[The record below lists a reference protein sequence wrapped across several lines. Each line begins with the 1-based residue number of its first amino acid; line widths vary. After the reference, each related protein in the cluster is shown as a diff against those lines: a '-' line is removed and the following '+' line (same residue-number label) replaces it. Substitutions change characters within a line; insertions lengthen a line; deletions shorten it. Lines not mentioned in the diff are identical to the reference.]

1 MEQFAASLEELLNKL
16 ATAQDS
22 ETIRIATSTLN
33 TQFYVSAEC
42 IPALIEIISRS
53 PHHTVRQLA
62 AVELRK
68 RISKKWQDL
77 PDGTQAAIRGQLLQ
91 IALNEQ
97 HEIVRHSTARVI
109 SSIARIDI
117 PENKWPE
124 LLGFLNQACNSP
136 TVIHREVGT
145 YCLYALFEV
154 IADFFMDHTAP
165 LFELFSKSIADP
177 ESKRV
182 RITTVLT
189 LGKLAE
195 FIETEDKENI
205 KSFRIMIPGMVN
217 VLEQCLKEGDEE
229 SSSEIFEVF
238 DTLLM
243 LDAPLLSNHLADLI
257 SFFLTVGSNRDLDD
271 SFRVMALSF
280 LMWAAVYKQNKIRSL
295 KLVGFIVER
304 LMPIGSEEDPED
316 VDDDSPSRLA
326 FKVLNALA
334 TNMPPQQVFPIVMP
348 IVVTYMQN
356 PDPNYRKAAM
366 MSFAVI
372 IEGCAEFMSPKLNEL
387 LPLVCSGL
395 QDPEIIVRR
404 AACMALGCLAEEMP
418 TEIAE
423 SHQILLPLVFN
434 LMNDT
439 NPEVTKHACNALDA
453 ILESLGDE
461 VLQYLPMLMEKLLF
475 LLDNA
480 PQTETKATVMAAI
493 GSAAH
498 AAGEGFEPYFSSV
511 MPRIHHLMTL
521 KEGTDEVLLRGV
533 ATDSAGAI
541 AEAVGAEKFRPFTQD
556 LMALAIEQLNLDSPR
571 LRECSYAFFSIIARV
586 FGEEFAPYLSTI
598 MPFILAS
605 CKAEEKDETNFG
617 SEIDL
622 TLGDGDDDDDDDES
636 AFNFNSA
643 IADEKE
649 FAADALGEIFEN
661 TQSHFLPYVE
671 EAVQDLT
678 ELSFHLFDGVRKA
691 VVGSLFSFLKT
702 FYIMSNADDWKAG
715 LPVSYPVHD
724 NVQNMTTVILPTI
737 LSMWKDEDDKMVVV
751 QICQELIHALKL
763 MGPSIIADH
772 VEEISRNLLDILEK
786 RSICQQSY
794 DDDDFVDEE
803 EEAESESLLISA
815 AGDLIAAMCETV
827 GESYS
832 SYFDVFMPLIAKYYK
847 KSKTSSERS
856 MAIGCLGEC
865 VTGIKSA
872 VTPHTERLLQLF
884 VKACGDEDSSVRS
897 NAAYALG
904 ILTLNSQIDLSSHY
918 PAILTALY
926 PLFQNQ
932 PLPNI
937 TDNAA
942 GAVARLILAHPNAV
956 PFDQVLPVF
965 MAVLPLKAD
974 FAENE
979 PVFNCLFSLFRAN
992 NPFILG
998 QLSHLLPVFYH
1009 VLSNEDQLNDSTR
1022 AELVELLRALNSQQP
1037 TLGISNSEL
1046 AQFL

>member
-1 MEQFAASLEELLNKL
+1 MEQFVTGLEELLTKL
-16 ATAQDS
+16 ASAQDS
-22 ETIRIATSTLN
+22 DTIRQATSTLN
-33 TQFYVSAEC
+33 TQFYVSANC
-42 IPALIEIISRS
+42 IPALVQIISRS
-53 PHHTVRQLA
+53 PHHPVRQLA

-68 RISKKWQDL
+68 RISKKWQEI
-77 PDGTQAAIRGQLLQ
+77 PDEAQVEIRAQLLQ
-91 IALNEQ
+91 MALNEQ

-109 SSIARIDI
+109 SSIARIDV

-124 LLGFLNQACNSP
+124 LLGFLNQACASA
-136 TVIHREVGT
+136 TAIHREVGT
-145 YCLYALFEV
+145 YCLYTLFEV

-165 LFELFSKSIADP
+165 LYDLFSKAIVDP

-182 RITTVLT
+182 RVTTVLT

-195 FIETEDKENI
+195 FIETDDKENI
-205 KSFRIMIPGMVN
+205 KSFRNMIPGMVS
-217 VLEQCLKEGDEE
+217 VLEQCLTEGDEE
-229 SSSEIFEVF
+229 SAGEIFEVF

-243 LDAPLLSNHLADLI
+243 LDAPLLSNHLVELI
-257 SFFLTVGSNRDLDD
+257 RFFLAIGSNRELDD
-271 SFRVMALSF
+271 SLRVMALSF

-295 KLVGFIVER
+295 KLVGFIVEG

-316 VDDDSPSRLA
+316 VDEDSPSRLA

-348 IVVTYMQN
+348 VVVTYMQN
-356 PDPNYRKAAM
+356 PDPNFRKAAM

-372 IEGCAEFMSPKLNEL
+372 IEGCAEYMSPKLNEL

-418 TEIAE
+418 VEISE

-498 AAGEGFEPYFSSV
+498 AAGEGFEPYFGGV
-511 MPRIHHLMTL
+511 MPRIRHLMTL
-521 KEGTDEVLLRGV
+521 TEGSDEALLRGV

-541 AEAVGAEKFRPFTQD
+541 AEAVGADKFRPFTQD
-556 LMALAIEQLNLDSPR
+556 LMALAIEQLTLDSPR
-571 LRECSYAFFSIIARV
+571 LRECSYAFFSIMARV
-586 FGEEFAPYLSTI
+586 FGEEFAPYLPTV
-598 MPFILAS
+598 MPPIIAS
-605 CKAEEKDETNFG
+605 CKAEEKDEANFG

-622 TLGDGDDDDDDDES
+622 TLGEGDEEDDDS

-649 FAADALGEIFEN
+649 FAADALGELFES
-661 TQSHFLPYVE
+661 TQTHFLPYVE
-671 EAVQDLT
+671 PAVQELT

-702 FYIMSNADDWKAG
+702 FYLMSGSEEWKAG
-715 LPVSYPVHD
+715 IPLTYPVHE
-724 NVQNMTTVILPTI
+724 NVQNMTTIIIPTV
-737 LSMWKDEDDKMVVV
+737 LAMWKDEDDKMVVV
-751 QICQELIHALKL
+751 QICQELIQSLKL

-772 VEEISRNLLDILEK
+772 VEEISRNILDIFEK

-794 DDDDFVDEE
+794 DEEDFVDEE
-803 EEAESESLLISA
+803 EEAESESLLINA
-815 AGDLIAAMCETV
+815 AGDLVATMCETV

-847 KSKTSSERS
+847 KSKSSAERS

-865 VTGIKSA
+865 ITGIKSA

-884 VKACGDEDSSVRS
+884 VKACGDEDQSVRS

-904 ILTLNSQIDLSSHY
+904 ILTGNSQIDLGSQY
-918 PAILTALY
+918 PVILTALH

-932 PLPNI
+932 PVPNI
-937 TDNAA
+937 TDNAT
-942 GAVARLILAHPNAV
+942 GAVARLILARPDAV
-956 PFDQVLPVF
+956 PLDQVLPVF
-965 MAVLPLKAD
+965 TSVLPLKAD

-992 NPFILG
+992 NTFIQG
-998 QLSHLLPVFYH
+998 QIPNLLPVFHH
-1009 VLSNEDQLNDSTR
+1009 VLSNEDQLNESTR
-1022 AELVELLRALNSQQP
+1022 NELVELLRALNTQSP
-1037 TLGISNSEL
+1037 ALGISNSDL
-1046 AQFL
+1046 ARFM

>member
-1 MEQFAASLEELLNKL
+1 MTTSNVFSVSSLQ
-16 ATAQDS
+16 TD
-22 ETIRIATSTLN
+22 
-33 TQFYVSAEC
+33 
-42 IPALIEIISRS
+42 
-53 PHHTVRQLA
+53 
-62 AVELRK
+62 
-68 RISKKWQDL
+68 
-77 PDGTQAAIRGQLLQ
+77 PD
-91 IALNEQ
+91 
-97 HEIVRHSTARVI
+97 
-109 SSIARIDI
+109 
-117 PENKWPE
+117 
-124 LLGFLNQACNSP
+124 
-136 TVIHREVGT
+136 
-145 YCLYALFEV
+145 LYALRNKKYKKHHVAPIVTAPTIAASATATVQPQPIQSTQSSQLVSTNRLAYVEALVDINAVVIESIWYPTIPKESRVSPVVPLRTFIQEV
-154 IADFFMDHTAP
+154 LKRSRTTYSTLQTALFYLFRARPAIIQHLQQQQQQRSCDKKSSWQHSAYISCGRRMFLASLVVASKFVQDKTYRNSAWAKIAGLPVTEINTAERYFLSIMDHRLYIDQST
-165 LFELFSKSIADP
+165 
-177 ESKRV
+177 
-182 RITTVLT
+182 
-189 LGKLAE
+189 
-195 FIETEDKENI
+195 
-205 KSFRIMIPGMVN
+205 
-217 VLEQCLKEGDEE
+217 
-229 SSSEIFEVF
+229 F
-238 DTLLM
+238 D
-243 LDAPLLSNHLADLI
+243 ADLI
-257 SFFLTVGSNRDLDD
+257 RFFLTIGSNRELDD
-271 SFRVMALSF
+271 SLRVMALSF

-295 KLVGFIVER
+295 KLVGFIVEG

-316 VDDDSPSRLA
+316 VDEDSPSRLA

-356 PDPNYRKAAM
+356 PDPNFRKAAM

-372 IEGCAEFMSPKLNEL
+372 IEGCAEYMSPKLNDL

-418 TEIAE
+418 VEISE
-423 SHQILLPLVFN
+423 SHQVLLPLVFN

-498 AAGEGFEPYFSSV
+498 AAGEGFEPYFGGV
-511 MPRIHHLMTL
+511 MPRIRHLMTL
-521 KEGTDEVLLRGV
+521 TEGTDEALLRGV

-541 AEAVGAEKFRPFTQD
+541 AEAVGADKFRPFTQD
-556 LMALAIEQLNLDSPR
+556 LMALAIEQLTLDSPR
-571 LRECSYAFFSIIARV
+571 LRECSYAFFSIMARV
-586 FGEEFAPYLSTI
+586 FGEEFAPYLPTV
-598 MPFILAS
+598 MPPIIAS
-605 CKAEEKDETNFG
+605 CKAEEKDEANFG

-622 TLGDGDDDDDDDES
+622 TLGEGDEEDDDS

-649 FAADALGEIFEN
+649 FAADALGELFES
-661 TQSHFLPYVE
+661 TQTHFLPYVE
-671 EAVQDLT
+671 PAVQELT

-702 FYIMSNADDWKAG
+702 FYLMSGSEEWKAG
-715 LPVSYPVHD
+715 LPVNYPVHE
-724 NVQNMTTVILPTI
+724 NVQNMTTIIIPTV
-737 LSMWKDEDDKMVVV
+737 LAMWKDEDDKMVVV
-751 QICQELIHALKL
+751 QICQELIQSLKL

-772 VEEISRNLLDILEK
+772 IEEISRNILDIFEK

-794 DDDDFVDEE
+794 DEEDFVDEE
-803 EEAESESLLISA
+803 EEAESESLLINA
-815 AGDLIAAMCETV
+815 AGDLVATICETV

-847 KSKTSSERS
+847 KSKSAPERS

-865 VTGIKSA
+865 ITGIKSA

-884 VKACGDEDSSVRS
+884 VKACADEDQSVRS

-904 ILTLNSQIDLSSHY
+904 ILTGNSQIDLGSQY
-918 PAILTALY
+918 PVILTALH

-932 PLPNI
+932 PVPNI
-937 TDNAA
+937 TDNAT
-942 GAVARLILAHPNAV
+942 GAVARLILARPEAV
-956 PFDQVLPVF
+956 PLDQVLPVF
-965 MAVLPLKAD
+965 ISVLPLKAD

-992 NPFILG
+992 NTFI
-998 QLSHLLPVFYH
+998 QSQIPNLLPVFHH
-1009 VLSNEDQLNDSTR
+1009 VLGNEDQLNESTR
-1022 AELVELLRALNSQQP
+1022 NELVELLRALNTQSP
-1037 TLGISNSEL
+1037 SLGMSNSDL
-1046 AQFL
+1046 ARFL

>member
-1 MEQFAASLEELLNKL
+1 MEQFVTSLEELLTKL

-22 ETIRIATSTLN
+22 ETIRLATSTLN
-33 TQFYVSAEC
+33 NQFYVSADC
-42 IPALIEIISRS
+42 IPALVEIISRS
-53 PHHTVRQLA
+53 PHHPVRQLA

-68 RISKKWQDL
+68 RISKKWQDI
-77 PDGTQAAIRGQLLQ
+77 PDAAQAAIRGQLLQ

-109 SSIARIDI
+109 SSIARIDV

-124 LLGFLNQACNSP
+124 LLGFLNQACASA
-136 TVIHREVGT
+136 TAIHREVGT
-145 YCLYALFEV
+145 YCLYTLFEV

-165 LFELFSKSIADP
+165 LYDLFQKSIVDP

-182 RITTVLT
+182 RVTTVLT

-205 KSFRIMIPGMVN
+205 KSFRNMIPGMVN
-217 VLEQCLKEGDEE
+217 VLEQCLKESDEE
-229 SSSEIFEVF
+229 SASEIFEVF

-243 LDAPLLSNHLADLI
+243 LDAPLLSNHLVDLI
-257 SFFLTVGSNRDLDD
+257 RFFLTVGSNRELDD
-271 SFRVMALSF
+271 SLRVMALSF

-295 KLVGFIVER
+295 KLVGFIVEG

-316 VDDDSPSRLA
+316 VDEDSPSRLA

-348 IVVTYMQN
+348 MVVAYMQN

-372 IEGCAEFMSPKLNEL
+372 IEGCAEYMSPKLNEL

-418 TEIAE
+418 AEISE

-475 LLDNA
+475 LLDHA

-498 AAGEGFEPYFSSV
+498 AAGEGFEPYFGGV
-511 MPRIHHLMTL
+511 MPRIRHLMTL
-521 KEGTDEVLLRGV
+521 TEGTDETLLRGV

-541 AEAVGAEKFRPFTQD
+541 AEAVGADKFRPFTQD
-556 LMALAIEQLNLDSPR
+556 LMALAIEQLSLDSPR
-571 LRECSYAFFSIIARV
+571 LRECSYAFFSIMARV
-586 FGEEFAPYLSTI
+586 FGEEFAPYLPTI
-598 MPFILAS
+598 MPSIIAS
-605 CKAEEKDETNFG
+605 CKAEEKDDANIG

-622 TLGDGDDDDDDDES
+622 TLGDDEDDDS
-636 AFNFNSA
+636 GFNFNSA

-649 FAADALGEIFEN
+649 FAADALGEIFES
-661 TQSHFLPYVE
+661 TQTHFLPYVE
-671 EAVQDLT
+671 PSVQELT
-678 ELSFHLFDGVRKA
+678 ELSYHLFDGVRKA

-702 FYIMSNADDWKAG
+702 FYLMSGSEEWRAG
-715 LPVSYPVHD
+715 LPVSYPVHE
-724 NVQNMTTVILPTI
+724 NVQNMTSIIIPTVLT
-737 LSMWKDEDDKMVVV
+737 MWKDEDDKMVVV
-751 QICQELIHALKL
+751 QICQELIQSLKL
-763 MGPSIIADH
+763 MGPSIIAEH
-772 VEEISRNLLDILEK
+772 VEEISRNILDIFEK

-815 AGDLIAAMCETV
+815 AGDLVATICETV
-827 GESYS
+827 GEGYS

-865 VTGIKSA
+865 ITGIKSA

-884 VKACGDEDSSVRS
+884 IKACADEDHSVRS

-904 ILTLNSQIDLSSHY
+904 ILAANSQIDLASQY
-918 PAILTALY
+918 PVMLTALY

-932 PLPNI
+932 PVPNI
-937 TDNAA
+937 TDNAT
-942 GAVARLILAHPNAV
+942 GAVARLIMARPDAV
-956 PFDQVLPVF
+956 PLDQVLPVF
-965 MAVLPLKAD
+965 ISVLPLKAD

-979 PVFNCLFSLFRAN
+979 PVFKCLFSLVRAN
-992 NPFILG
+992 NAYIHSQIPNF
-998 QLSHLLPVFYH
+998 LPVFHH
-1009 VLSNEDQLNDSTR
+1009 VLSNEDQLDDATR
-1022 AELVELLRALNSQQP
+1022 AELVELLRALNTQSP
-1037 TLGISNSEL
+1037 SLGISNSEL
-1046 AQFL
+1046 ARFL

>member
-1 MEQFAASLEELLNKL
+1 
-16 ATAQDS
+16 
-22 ETIRIATSTLN
+22 
-33 TQFYVSAEC
+33 
-42 IPALIEIISRS
+42 
-53 PHHTVRQLA
+53 
-62 AVELRK
+62 
-68 RISKKWQDL
+68 
-77 PDGTQAAIRGQLLQ
+77 
-91 IALNEQ
+91 
-97 HEIVRHSTARVI
+97 
-109 SSIARIDI
+109 
-117 PENKWPE
+117 
-124 LLGFLNQACNSP
+124 
-136 TVIHREVGT
+136 
-145 YCLYALFEV
+145 
-154 IADFFMDHTAP
+154 
-165 LFELFSKSIADP
+165 
-177 ESKRV
+177 
-182 RITTVLT
+182 T

-205 KSFRIMIPGMVN
+205 KSFRNMIPGMVN
-217 VLEQCLKEGDEE
+217 VLEQCLKESDEE
-229 SSSEIFEVF
+229 SASEIFEVF

-243 LDAPLLSNHLADLI
+243 LDAPLLSNHLVDLI
-257 SFFLTVGSNRDLDD
+257 RFFLTVGSNRELDD
-271 SFRVMALSF
+271 SLRVMALSF

-295 KLVGFIVER
+295 KLVGFIVEG

-316 VDDDSPSRLA
+316 VDEDSPSRLA

-348 IVVTYMQN
+348 MVVAYMQN

-372 IEGCAEFMSPKLNEL
+372 IEGCAEYMSPKLNEL

-418 TEIAE
+418 AEISE

-475 LLDNA
+475 LLDHA

-498 AAGEGFEPYFSSV
+498 AAGEGFEPYFGGV
-511 MPRIHHLMTL
+511 MPRIRHLMTL
-521 KEGTDEVLLRGV
+521 TEGTDETLLRGV

-541 AEAVGAEKFRPFTQD
+541 AEAVGADKFRPFTQD
-556 LMALAIEQLNLDSPR
+556 LMALAIEQLSLDSPR
-571 LRECSYAFFSIIARV
+571 LRECSYAFFSIMARV
-586 FGEEFAPYLSTI
+586 FGEEFAPYLPTI
-598 MPFILAS
+598 MPSIIAS
-605 CKAEEKDETNFG
+605 CKAEEKDDANIG

-622 TLGDGDDDDDDDES
+622 TLGDDEDDDS
-636 AFNFNSA
+636 GFNFNSA

-649 FAADALGEIFEN
+649 FAADALGEIFES
-661 TQSHFLPYVE
+661 TQTHFLPYVE
-671 EAVQDLT
+671 PSVQELT
-678 ELSFHLFDGVRKA
+678 ELSYHLFDGVRKA

-702 FYIMSNADDWKAG
+702 FYLMSGSEEWRAG
-715 LPVSYPVHD
+715 LPVSYPVHE
-724 NVQNMTTVILPTI
+724 NVQNMTSIIIPTVLT
-737 LSMWKDEDDKMVVV
+737 MWKDEDDKMVVV
-751 QICQELIHALKL
+751 QICQELIQSLKL
-763 MGPSIIADH
+763 MGPSIIAEH
-772 VEEISRNLLDILEK
+772 VEEISRNILDIFEK

-815 AGDLIAAMCETV
+815 AGDLVATICETV
-827 GESYS
+827 GEGYS

-865 VTGIKSA
+865 ITGIKSA

-884 VKACGDEDSSVRS
+884 IKACADEDHSVRS

-904 ILTLNSQIDLSSHY
+904 ILAANSQIDLASQY
-918 PAILTALY
+918 PVMLTALY

-932 PLPNI
+932 PVPNI
-937 TDNAA
+937 TDNAT
-942 GAVARLILAHPNAV
+942 GAVARLIMARPDAV
-956 PFDQVLPVF
+956 PLDQVLPVF
-965 MAVLPLKAD
+965 ISVLPLKAD

-979 PVFNCLFSLFRAN
+979 PVFKCLFSLVRAN
-992 NPFILG
+992 NAYIHSQIPNF
-998 QLSHLLPVFYH
+998 LPVFHH
-1009 VLSNEDQLNDSTR
+1009 VLSNEDQLDDATR
-1022 AELVELLRALNSQQP
+1022 AELVELLRALNTQSP
-1037 TLGISNSEL
+1037 SLGISNSEL
-1046 AQFL
+1046 ARFL

>member
-1 MEQFAASLEELLNKL
+1 MEQFVTGLEELLTKL
-16 ATAQDS
+16 ASAQDS
-22 ETIRIATSTLN
+22 DTIRQATSTLS
-33 TQFYVSAEC
+33 TQFYVSANC
-42 IPALIEIISRS
+42 IPALVQIISRS
-53 PHHTVRQLA
+53 PHHPVRQLA

-68 RISKKWQDL
+68 RISKKWQEI
-77 PDGTQAAIRGQLLQ
+77 PDEAQVEIRAQLLQ
-91 IALNEQ
+91 MALNEQ

-109 SSIARIDI
+109 SSIARIDV

-124 LLGFLNQACNSP
+124 LLGFLNQACAS
-136 TVIHREVGT
+136 TTAIHREVGT
-145 YCLYALFEV
+145 YCLYTLFEV

-165 LFELFSKSIADP
+165 LYDLFSKAIVDP

-182 RITTVLT
+182 RKTTVLT

-195 FIETEDKENI
+195 FIETDDKENI
-205 KSFRIMIPGMVN
+205 KSFRNMIPGMVN
-217 VLEQCLKEGDEE
+217 VLEQCLTEGDEE
-229 SSSEIFEVF
+229 SAGEIFEVF

-243 LDAPLLSNHLADLI
+243 LDAPLLSNHLVDLI
-257 SFFLTVGSNRDLDD
+257 RFFLTIGSNRELDD
-271 SFRVMALSF
+271 SLRVMALSF

-295 KLVGFIVER
+295 KLVGFIVEG

-316 VDDDSPSRLA
+316 VDEDSPSRLA

-356 PDPNYRKAAM
+356 PDPNFRKAAM

-372 IEGCAEFMSPKLNEL
+372 IEGCAEYMSPKLNDL

-418 TEIAE
+418 VEISE
-423 SHQILLPLVFN
+423 SHQVLLPLVFN

-498 AAGEGFEPYFSSV
+498 AAGEGFEPYFGGV
-511 MPRIHHLMTL
+511 MPRIRHLMTL
-521 KEGTDEVLLRGV
+521 TEGSDEALLRGV

-541 AEAVGAEKFRPFTQD
+541 AEAVGADKFRPFTQD
-556 LMALAIEQLNLDSPR
+556 LMALAIEQLTLDSPR
-571 LRECSYAFFSIIARV
+571 LRECSYAFFSIMARV
-586 FGEEFAPYLSTI
+586 FGEEFAPYLPTV
-598 MPFILAS
+598 MPPIIAS
-605 CKAEEKDETNFG
+605 CKAEEKDEANFG

-622 TLGDGDDDDDDDES
+622 TLGEGDEEDDDS

-649 FAADALGEIFEN
+649 FAADALGELFES
-661 TQSHFLPYVE
+661 TQTHFLPYVE
-671 EAVQDLT
+671 PAVQELT

-702 FYIMSNADDWKAG
+702 FYLMSGSEEWKAG
-715 LPVSYPVHD
+715 LPVNYPVHE
-724 NVQNMTTVILPTI
+724 NVQNMTTIIIPTV
-737 LSMWKDEDDKMVVV
+737 LAMWKDEDDKMVVV
-751 QICQELIHALKL
+751 QICQELIQSLKL

-772 VEEISRNLLDILEK
+772 IEEISRNILDIFEK

-794 DDDDFVDEE
+794 DEEDFVDEE
-803 EEAESESLLISA
+803 EEAESESLLINA
-815 AGDLIAAMCETV
+815 AGDLVATICETV

-847 KSKTSSERS
+847 KSKSAPERS

-865 VTGIKSA
+865 ITGIKSA

-884 VKACGDEDSSVRS
+884 VKACADEDQSVRS

-904 ILTLNSQIDLSSHY
+904 ILTGNSQIDLGSQY
-918 PAILTALY
+918 PVILTALH

-932 PLPNI
+932 PVPNI
-937 TDNAA
+937 TDNAT
-942 GAVARLILAHPNAV
+942 GAVARLILARPEAV
-956 PFDQVLPVF
+956 PLDQVLPVF
-965 MAVLPLKAD
+965 ISVLPLKAD

-992 NPFILG
+992 NTFI
-998 QLSHLLPVFYH
+998 QSQIPNLLPVFHH
-1009 VLSNEDQLNDSTR
+1009 VLGNEDQLNESTR
-1022 AELVELLRALNSQQP
+1022 NELVELLRALNTQSP
-1037 TLGISNSEL
+1037 SLGISNSDL
-1046 AQFL
+1046 ARFL

>member
-1 MEQFAASLEELLNKL
+1 MEQFVTSLEELLTKL

-33 TQFYVSAEC
+33 NQYYVSADC
-42 IPALIEIISRS
+42 IPALVEIISRS
-53 PHHTVRQLA
+53 PHHPVRQLA

-68 RISKKWQDL
+68 RISKKWQDI
-77 PDGTQAAIRGQLLQ
+77 PEAAQTAIRGQLLQ
-91 IALNEQ
+91 LVLNEQ

-109 SSIARIDI
+109 SSIARIDM

-124 LLGFLNQACNSP
+124 LLGFLNQACAS
-136 TVIHREVGT
+136 TTAIHREVGT
-145 YCLYALFEV
+145 YCLYTLFEV
-154 IADFFMDHTAP
+154 IADFFMDHIAP
-165 LFELFSKSIADP
+165 LFELFQKSIVDP

-182 RITTVLT
+182 RVTTVLT

-205 KSFRIMIPGMVN
+205 KSFRNMIPGMVN
-217 VLEQCLKEGDEE
+217 VLEQCLKESDEE
-229 SSSEIFEVF
+229 SASEIFEVF

-243 LDAPLLSNHLADLI
+243 LDAPLLSTHLVDLI
-257 SFFLTVGSNRDLDD
+257 RFFLTVGSNRELDD
-271 SFRVMALSF
+271 SLRVMALSF

-295 KLVGFIVER
+295 KLVGFIVEG

-316 VDDDSPSRLA
+316 VDEDSPSRLA

-348 IVVTYMQN
+348 MVVAYMQN
-356 PDPNYRKAAM
+356 PDPNFRKAAM

-372 IEGCAEFMSPKLNEL
+372 IEGCAEYMSPKLNEL

-418 TEIAE
+418 AEISE
-423 SHQILLPLVFN
+423 SHQVLLPLVFN

-475 LLDNA
+475 LLDHA

-498 AAGEGFEPYFSSV
+498 AAGEGFEPYFGGV
-511 MPRIHHLMTL
+511 MPRIRHLMTL
-521 KEGTDEVLLRGV
+521 TEGSDETLLRGV

-541 AEAVGAEKFRPFTQD
+541 AEAVGADKFRPFTQD
-556 LMALAIEQLNLDSPR
+556 LMALAIEQLTLDSPR
-571 LRECSYAFFSIIARV
+571 LRECSYAFFSIMARV
-586 FGEEFAPYLSTI
+586 FGEDFAPYLPTI
-598 MPFILAS
+598 MPSIIAS
-605 CKAEEKDETNFG
+605 CKAEEKDETNLT

-622 TLGDGDDDDDDDES
+622 TLGEDEDDDS

-649 FAADALGEIFEN
+649 FAADALGEIFES
-661 TQSHFLPYVE
+661 TQTHFLPYVE
-671 EAVQDLT
+671 SAVQELT

-702 FYIMSNADDWKAG
+702 FYLMSGSEEWQAG
-715 LPVSYPVHD
+715 LPVTYAVHE
-724 NVQNMTTVILPTI
+724 NVQNMTTIIIPTV

-751 QICQELIHALKL
+751 QICQELIQSLKL
-763 MGPSIIADH
+763 MGPSIIAEH
-772 VEEISRNLLDILEK
+772 LEEISRNVLDIFEK

-794 DDDDFVDEE
+794 DEDDFVDEE

-815 AGDLIAAMCETV
+815 AGDLVATLCEVV
-827 GESYS
+827 GEGYS

-865 VTGIKSA
+865 ITGIKTA

-884 VKACGDEDSSVRS
+884 IKACADEDNSVRS

-904 ILTLNSQIDLSSHY
+904 ILSANSQIDLTTQY
-918 PAILTALY
+918 PAILTALH

-932 PLPNI
+932 PVPTI
-937 TDNAA
+937 TDNAT
-942 GAVARLILAHPNAV
+942 GSVARLILARPNAV
-956 PFDQVLPVF
+956 PLEQVLPVF
-965 MAVLPLKAD
+965 INVLPLKAD

-979 PVFNCLFSLFRAN
+979 PVFHCLFSLFRAN
-992 NPFILG
+992 NAFI
-998 QLSHLLPVFYH
+998 QSQIPHLLPVFHH
-1009 VLSNEDQLNDSTR
+1009 VLSNEDQIDDATR
-1022 AELVELLRALNSQQP
+1022 TQLVELLHALNAQSP
-1037 TLGISNSEL
+1037 SLGISSSEL
-1046 AQFL
+1046 ARFL

>member
-1 MEQFAASLEELLNKL
+1 MEQFVTGLEDLLNQL

-22 ETIRIATSTLN
+22 ETIRNATSILN
-33 TQFYVSAEC
+33 TQFYVSADC
-42 IPALIEIISRS
+42 IPALVEIISRS
-53 PHHTVRQLA
+53 PQHTVRQLA

-68 RISKKWQDL
+68 RISKKWQDI
-77 PDGTQAAIRGQLLQ
+77 PDVTQAAIRGQLLQ

-109 SSIARIDI
+109 SSIARIDV

-165 LFELFSKSIADP
+165 LYDLFSKSIVDI

-182 RITTVLT
+182 RVTTVLT

-195 FIETEDKENI
+195 FIENEDKENI

-243 LDAPLLSNHLADLI
+243 LDAPLLSNHLVDLI
-257 SFFLTVGSNRDLDD
+257 RFFLTVGSNRNLDD
-271 SFRVMALSF
+271 SLRVMALSF

-295 KLVGFIVER
+295 KLVGFIVES
-304 LMPIGSEEDPED
+304 LMPIGTEEDPED

-334 TNMPPQQVFPIVMP
+334 TNMPPQQVFPIIMP
-348 IVVTYMQN
+348 IVVAYMQN

-372 IEGCAEFMSPKLNEL
+372 IEGCAEYMSPKLNEL

-395 QDPEIIVRR
+395 QDGEIIVRR

-418 TEIAE
+418 AEISE
-423 SHQILLPLVFN
+423 SHQVLLPLVFN

-511 MPRIHHLMTL
+511 MPRIRHLMTL
-521 KEGTDEVLLRGV
+521 KESTDEALLRGV

-541 AEAVGAEKFRPFTQD
+541 AEAVGAEKFQPFTQD
-556 LMALAIEQLNLDSPR
+556 LMALAIEQLSLDSPR

-586 FGEEFAPYLSTI
+586 FGEEFAPYLPTI
-598 MPFILAS
+598 MPFIIAS
-605 CKAEEKDETNFG
+605 CKAEEKDETNF
-617 SEIDL
+617 SNEIDL
-622 TLGDGDDDDDDDES
+622 TLGEGDDEDDEN

-649 FAADALGEIFEN
+649 FAADALGEIFES

-671 EAVQDLT
+671 QAVQELT

-702 FYIMSNADDWKAG
+702 FYTMSNAEEWKAG
-715 LPVSYPVHD
+715 LPVNYPVHE
-724 NVQNMTTVILPTI
+724 NVQNMTTVILPTV

-751 QICQELIHALKL
+751 QICQELIHSLKL

-772 VEEISRNLLDILEK
+772 VEEISRNVLEIFEK

-803 EEAESESLLISA
+803 EEAESESLLIGA
-815 AGDLIAAMCETV
+815 AGDLIATICETV

-847 KSKTSSERS
+847 KSKTASERS

-865 VTGIKSA
+865 ITGIKSA

-884 VKACGDEDSSVRS
+884 IKACADEDSSVRS

-904 ILTLNSQIDLSSHY
+904 ILTCNSQIDLSPQY
-918 PAILTALY
+918 PVILTALH

-932 PLPNI
+932 PMPNI
-937 TDNAA
+937 IDNAA
-942 GAVARLILAHPNAV
+942 GAVARLILAHPESV
-956 PFDQVLPVF
+956 PFDQVLPAFVS
-965 MAVLPLKAD
+965 VLPLKAD

-979 PVFNCLFSLFRAN
+979 PVFNCLFTLFRAN
-992 NPFILG
+992 NPFIHS
-998 QLSHLLPVFYH
+998 QVPHLLSIFYH

-1022 AELVELLRALNSQQP
+1022 SELIELLRALNAQQP
-1037 TLGISNSEL
+1037 SLGISNSEL
-1046 AQFL
+1046 AHFL